1 MEWLSKIL
9 EVGEGEEFS
18 AEEVQEKIQ
27 KELPK
32 YFIPKEKFNAVKEEV
47 SSLKSQLGERD
58 EQLSQLKEKAKDNED
73 LTKQIEDLESE
84 NKRVKEEAESK
95 TAKQK
100 FDFALELKLR
110 DYKAK
115 NPKAVKA
122 LIDTEKL
129 KLNDDETFTG
139 LDEQI
144 KALEDSDGYLFGEDK
159 VTGTGEPEPGKAKND
174 YKGKNPWSKDT
185 FNLTEQAKIMRENPD
200 LAKVL
205 ASQTKK

>member
-1 MEWLSKIL
+1 MEWLKEIL
-9 EVGEGEEFS
+9 TNEELD
-18 AEEVQEKIQ
+18 AEAKQEAIG

-32 YFIPKEKFNAVKEEV
+32 YFIPKEKFNTVNEEAKD
-47 SSLKSQLGERD
+47 LKAQLGERD
-58 EQLSQLKEKAKDNED
+58 GQLAQLKEKVADNSE
-73 LTKQIEDLESE
+73 LIKQIEELQAE

-95 TAKQK
+95 AAKQR

-110 DYKAK
+110 DYKSK

-144 KALEDSDGYLFGEDK
+144 KALKESDGYLFGEDK
-159 VTGTGEPEPGKAKND
+159 VTGTGEPAPSQTKD
-174 YKGKNPWSKDT
+174 YKGKNPWSKES

-205 ASQTKK
+205 SSQAKK